1 MSRIIENFIFNYF
14 INALKTLRRGKRD
27 WGGGLNNRYESI
39 YERLRGT
46 PKYGTRCWPIR
57 YLGQSFEMRN
67 QYK

>member
-27 WGGGLNNRYESI
+27 GGGGLNNRYESI

-57 YLGQSFEMRN
+57 YLGQRFEMRN

>member
-1 MSRIIENFIFNYF
+1 MSRIIENFIFYIQLFYYCFENF
-14 INALKTLRRGKRD
+14 TKGETG
-27 WGGGLNNRYESI
+27 WGVNNRYESI